1 MIRILVVCVFVL
13 VLRSIR
19 GDEGDPSDVID
30 LDASNFAEG
39 VNKDIV
45 LVEFFAPW

>member
-1 MIRILVVCVFVL
+1 MSRWLALLLLVAVVTAE
-13 VLRSIR
+13 
-19 GDEGDPSDVID
+19 DSDVLE
-30 LDASNFAEG
+30 LDENNFAEG